1 MKRLLYA
8 FSLILI
14 LACSNDEGN
23 RNPYIQEVGF
33 RFEMNLNLPLY
44 SPLTNIGNAIYV
56 GNQGVGVR
64 GAFVMKSGFDQYI
77 AWEAS
82 CPNHPPNNCSTM
94 DLNGQT
100 VTCSCEG
107 YEYNLFNGQQANRPD
122 DGQQYYDLLFYQT
135 SFNNNTVVISN

>member
-1 MKRLLYA
+1 MKKLVISCFMVFLL
-8 FSLILI
+8 S
-14 LACSNDEGN
+14 CSSDEGN

-56 GNQGVGVR
+56 GNTGVGVR

-82 CPNHPPNNCSTM
+82 CPNHTPNACSTM
-94 DLNGQT
+94 ELNGQL

-107 YEYNLFNGQQANRPD
+107 FEYNLFNGQQSNRPD
-122 DGQQYYDLLFYQT
+122 DGQRYYDLLFYQT
-135 SFNNNTVVISN
+135 TFSNNTVVISN